1 MLKRIDR
8 IETKEFI
15 YYEAIFAWGS
25 IFAFSIIDL
34 VKELNLMGLKY
45 SIN

>member
-15 YYEAIFAWGS
+15 YYEAVFAWGS
-25 IFAFSIIDL
+25 IFTFNMAEL
-34 VKELNLMGLKY
+34 VKELNYIGLSY
-45 SIN
+45 SLN